1 MPNAPHSFERTMRAR
16 SSLFTALEDFCD
28 KPNEARTADLLARIH
43 EYRDAVQ
50 ANVLPLPH
58 VLRKD
63 TYR

>member
-1 MPNAPHSFERTMRAR
+1 MNQIAGIRAR
-16 SSLFTALEDFCD
+16 AGLQVALDEFLEQ
-28 KPNEARTADLLARIH
+28 PNEARTADLLARIH

-63 TYR
+63 NNR